1 MIPWINAELWA
12 FNVLNNAIKA
22 AQDELE
28 RADASQN
35 AYVKLIEA
43 KYNAKLNLETGEFMP
58 IDKAQ
63 HPQET
68 RLGDV

>member
-28 RADASQN
+28 RAIASQG

-43 KYNAKLNLETGEFMP
+43 KYNAKLNLESGEFMP

-63 HPQET
+63 PEEKKKE
-68 RLGDV
+68 